1 MDKRIKYVIVE
12 DTSNT
17 SFVFVTETEMVTDDI
32 EKARHFD
39 TREQAE
45 EVIEEKSWGDNTY
58 IDAWYTEDDWEEF
71 ESKFEP
77 VWHHKDP
84 ERFLYETYGE
94 DREKVVE
101 WLDQHGPNKVWT
113 VVDVDGVMWLTPGM
127 RLVDR
132 ISYVLTKKPWEDGEK
147 DYLW

>member
-17 SFVFVTETEMVTDDI
+17 SFVFVTETEMVTNDI

-45 EVIEEKSWGDNTY
+45 EVIKEKGWVGQTY
-58 IDAWYTEDDWEEF
+58 IDAWHTEDDWEEF

-77 VWHHKDP
+77 VWHHKDT
-84 ERFLYETYGE
+84 ESFLYETYGE
-94 DREKVVE
+94 DLERVRDWKNTYGAN
-101 WLDQHGPNKVWT
+101 HVWT
-113 VVDVDGVMWLTPGM
+113 LVEVDGVSWITPGM